1 MAESNEQAPLLG
13 EDDARRHDN
22 GLHAPPTLKRR
33 SKTASSAAACV
44 VAIVLAQIV
53 ALELS
58 NSFIEPSL
66 GELEEAAIC
75 RDYFANDD
83 VPDPA
88 TDPRCKSEPVQSEL
102 SMLQGV
108 EMTIALLPGLLTSVP
123 YGIAAERYGRRI
135 ILIVCTF
142 GLMLMYPLDLVVV
155 RYLPVKFIWLVAN
168 TNYVGGGVHV
178 MMALL
183 YTIVSDVTTQAH
195 RSTVFFYM
203 AAARAGTALLG
214 NPLAYLAMKKGGPWL
229 TGCLSS
235 GCLVVMFLLSF
246 AVPETGRHPRGLPG
260 KDAAGGREPCRTAS
274 LLSTPMVASSAE
286 TAAAASAS
294 ASSSTLR
301 GMAASIQPA
310 LRSNKTVAVLLC
322 STLFT
327 KLGSWVSPLL
337 MQFLSKRLSYSWA
350 EASLALS
357 VKAFSKLALVLIV
370 LPLVSQ
376 ALVRA
381 KVPPRKKDLLIA
393 RWCVVFAMAGAF
405 GIAFASNAAV
415 LVCFIVPFSLTE
427 GFDASIKSLLAQ
439 VAGDGQLAVLFSVV
453 SLLENLGIM
462 VAGPGMAYAFRLGLQ
477 WGGAWLGLPFI
488 VAGVIMAFAAAIV
501 LSVRVEDMEHGNLD
515 SQAVHV

>member
-1 MAESNEQAPLLG
+1 MSARTGDSNERAPLLG

-22 GLHAPPTLKRR
+22 GLPAPPTTLKRR
-33 SKTASSAAACV
+33 SKTASGAAYV

-75 RDYFANDD
+75 RDYFANVD

-135 ILIVCTF
+135 ILMVCTF

-195 RSTVFFYM
+195 RSTIFFYI
-203 AAARAGTALLG
+203 AAARAGTALVG
-214 NPLAYLAMKKGGPWL
+214 NPLAYLAMRKGGPWL

-246 AVPETGRHPRGLPG
+246 AVPETGHPRVLPG
-260 KDAAGGREPCRTAS
+260 KDGPSRAS
-274 LLSTPMVASSAE
+274 LLSTPVAASSAE
-286 TAAAASAS
+286 TAAAAA
-294 ASSSTLR
+294 AAAPSTLR
-301 GMAASIQPA
+301 GMAASIKPA

-357 VKAFSKLALVLIV
+357 VKAFSKLALVLVI

-376 ALVRA
+376 ALIRA
-381 KVPPRKKDLLIA
+381 KVPPRRKDLLIA
-393 RWCVVFAMAGAF
+393 RWCVVLAMAGAF

-415 LVCFIVPFSLTE
+415 LLCFIVPFSLTE

-439 VAGDGQLAVLFSVV
+439 VAGDGQVAVLFSVV

-462 VAGPGMAYAFRLGLQ
+462 VAGPGMAYAFRLGLR
-477 WGGAWLGLPFI
+477 WGGAWFGLPFI

-501 LSVRVEDMEHGNLD
+501 LSVRVEDMEHGNPD
-515 SQAVHV
+515 CQAVI